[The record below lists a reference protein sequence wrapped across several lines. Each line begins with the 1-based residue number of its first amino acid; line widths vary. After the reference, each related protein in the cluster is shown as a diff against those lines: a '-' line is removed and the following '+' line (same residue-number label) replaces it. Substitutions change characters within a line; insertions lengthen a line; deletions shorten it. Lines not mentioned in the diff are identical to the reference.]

1 MTVAELIEILKTM
14 PQDYPVEINDNMNGQ
29 MIYIDS
35 VDCFR
40 PEDIDPEFTDEDYP
54 SVVIQA
60 NVYEDHVVEDCDDE
74 WPEE

>member
-1 MTVAELIEILKTM
+1 
-14 PQDYPVEINDNMNGQ
+14 MNGQ

-40 PEDIDPEFTDEDYP
+40 PEDIDPEFADEDHP

-74 WPEE
+74 